1 MEDPYF
7 SDIWE
12 SLHHPDQVPEKQLAR
27 ARNFE
32 LKDNKIYL
40 KRNNRLAIPNN
51 RALRTQILREHHNI
65 NISEHLGID
74 KTYDNITRHFYW
86 PKMSKDVK
94 RYILSCDTCQRN
106 KGNNQQPAGLLQP
119 LETPQQRWEQ
129 IAMDFIVQL
138 PLTRQGND
146 AIVVFTD
153 RLTKR
158 GHFQA
163 MHTSATAPEV
173 AKIFFNTIFKD
184 HGLPKTIISDRDAKF
199 TSHFWKS
206 LFGQTGTKLAM
217 STAFHPKL
225 MAKLSGLTGLWRKC

>member
-1 MEDPYF
+1 M
-7 SDIWE
+7 
-12 SLHHPDQVPEKQLAR
+12 
-27 ARNFE
+27 
-32 LKDNKIYL
+32 
-40 KRNNRLAIPNN
+40 
-51 RALRTQILREHHNI
+51 
-65 NISEHLGID
+65 
-74 KTYDNITRHFYW
+74 
-86 PKMSKDVK
+86 
-94 RYILSCDTCQRN
+94 
-106 KGNNQQPAGLLQP
+106 
-119 LETPQQRWEQ
+119 ETPQQRWKQ
-129 IAMDFIVQL
+129 IAIDFIVQL
-138 PLTRQGND
+138 LLTRQGND

-217 STAFHPKL
+217 STAFHPQTDGQTEWLNRTLEEMLRIYATYNQDTWDK
-225 MAKLSGLTGLWRKC
+225 